1 MADNLDRNYNISS
14 LMKTAF
20 TLFLVLISLSTY
32 AQYDNTVQFEF
43 YKNGKFI
50 DLKKV
55 SVKLVQ
61 NLDTVACQIIG
72 RRISV
77 PKLNGEYSVILTFKK
92 ESYVVDNVDFSKIR
106 FDCKFTFATEKNI
119 KNFKPLLLEVPNIYG
134 LERTMIFVKIENIDI
149 AKKINFV
156 TFTTLF
162 MKDKKSDTLEAYS
175 QYNLISK

>member
-1 MADNLDRNYNISS
+1 MPSDPLWASRLVELSVQKSGVNNQRRIPCQTISS
-14 LMKTAF
+14 
-20 TLFLVLISLSTY
+20 VVCS
-32 AQYDNTVQFEF
+32 
-43 YKNGKFI
+43 
-50 DLKKV
+50 
-55 SVKLVQ
+55 
-61 NLDTVACQIIG
+61 
-72 RRISV
+72 RISV

-106 FDCKFTFATEKNI
+106 FDCKFTFGTEKNI

>member
-1 MADNLDRNYNISS
+1 MANNLDRNYNITKF
-14 LMKTAF
+14 MRKNF
-20 TLFLVLISLSTY
+20 TFFLLLTSIFGYS
-32 AQYDNTVQFEF
+32 QDNGTVQFEF
-43 YKNGKFI
+43 YKNGKSI
-50 DLKKV
+50 DLKNV
-55 SVKLVQ
+55 RVKLVQ
-61 NLDTVACQIIG
+61 NVDTVACQIIG

-106 FDCKFTFATEKNI
+106 FDCKFTFGTEKNI